1 MNLIQNVKLNLL
13 LNIIHNKLVWIWT
26 VIIKTKQINQEAIG
40 INTYINN

>member
-13 LNIIHNKLVWIWT
+13 LNIIHNKLVWT